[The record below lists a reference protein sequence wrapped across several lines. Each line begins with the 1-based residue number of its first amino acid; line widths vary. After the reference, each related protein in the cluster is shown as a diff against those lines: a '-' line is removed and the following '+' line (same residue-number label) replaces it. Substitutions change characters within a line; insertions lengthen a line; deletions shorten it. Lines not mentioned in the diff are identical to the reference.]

1 MQVINNQEMSSYK
14 VNFNLKA
21 DPEENQAFGD
31 DVVEGGLEVGC
42 FVTCG
47 ELFLAYALIISGEFA
62 AGWLQLVHF
71 RGTTEAD
78 R

>member
-1 MQVINNQEMSSYK
+1 MQVINDQEVSRYK
-14 VNFNLKA
+14 VNFNLQV
-21 DPEENQAFGD
+21 DPEENWAFGA
-31 DVVEGGLEVGC
+31 DVFEGGLEGGC

-47 ELFLAYALIISGEFA
+47 ELLLSYALIISGEFS
-62 AGWLQLVHF
+62 AGWQPIVHF

>member
-1 MQVINNQEMSSYK
+1 MQVINDQEVSSYK
-14 VNFNLKA
+14 VNFNLQV
-21 DPEENQAFGD
+21 DPEENQAFGA
-31 DVVEGGLEVGC
+31 DVFEGGLEGGC

-47 ELFLAYALIISGEFA
+47 ELLLSYALIISGEFA
-62 AGWLQLVHF
+62 AGWLQLVDF